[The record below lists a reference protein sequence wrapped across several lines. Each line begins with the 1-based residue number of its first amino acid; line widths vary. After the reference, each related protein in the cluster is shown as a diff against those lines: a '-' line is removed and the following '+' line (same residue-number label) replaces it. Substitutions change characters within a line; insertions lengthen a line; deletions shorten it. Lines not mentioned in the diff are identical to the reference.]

1 MGAILM
7 TKLIKI
13 PRRYSMVRQR
23 LSRRQMKVLA
33 AVAATAMAANVA
45 AADFELQDNAVS
57 VSLSSG
63 SLLDQESSPH
73 QAEDNQRPS

>member
-1 MGAILM
+1 
-7 TKLIKI
+7 
-13 PRRYSMVRQR
+13 MVRQR

-33 AVAATAMAANVA
+33 AVAAAAMAANVA
-45 AADFELQDNAVS
+45 SAEFELQEQGAPVS
-57 VSLSSG
+57 QLSSG

>member
-1 MGAILM
+1 
-7 TKLIKI
+7 
-13 PRRYSMVRQR
+13 MVRQR

>member
-1 MGAILM
+1 
-7 TKLIKI
+7 
-13 PRRYSMVRQR
+13 MVRQR

-33 AVAATAMAANVA
+33 AVAAAAMTANVA
-45 AADFELQDNAVS
+45 AADFDIQEAPANVS
-57 VSLSSG
+57 LLSSG